1 MQKNPK
7 AIFNFISLAIHSKI
21 HCSVILFCTRLLLN
35 KANKV
40 FFMVNQ
46 FHLKY
51 SKLTIAVQK
60 IHGHCY
66 YLFLE
71 RQIAMKL
78 NRNRF
83 DLQLTKL
90 YITFR

>member
-40 FFMVNQ
+40 FFYGKPISLEVFQTYNSR
-46 FHLKY
+46 
-51 SKLTIAVQK
+51 SKNTRTLLLSILRTSNSNEIEQK
-60 IHGHCY
+60 
-66 YLFLE
+66 
-71 RQIAMKL
+71 QI
-78 NRNRF
+78 
-83 DLQLTKL
+83 
-90 YITFR
+90 